1 MIVKT
6 KILVVDQ
13 DIDSLSK
20 IYLNLLHRNYKVE
33 ACNNGNEVT
42 ERLKR
47 LKPSILII
55 DREFYWEI
63 EKKLKI
69 PAIVLTNG
77 YSDSGIKEQE
87 DLKVLSKPVQT
98 DRLLKTVQSLEI

>member
-1 MIVKT
+1 MASKA
-6 KILVVDQ
+6 KILVVDH

-33 ACNNGNEVT
+33 VCNNGTEVLD
-42 ERLKR
+42 RLKR

-55 DREFYWEI
+55 HHKMYWEI

-69 PAIVLTNG
+69 PAIVLVDGFPGVHIN
-77 YSDSGIKEQE
+77 EQE
-87 DLKVLSKPVQT
+87 DLKVISKPIKT
-98 DRLLKTVQSLEI
+98 DLLINAVERLTI

>member
-1 MIVKT
+1 MAVKA
-6 KILVVDQ
+6 KILVVDH

-33 ACNNGNEVT
+33 ACNNGTEVL
-42 ERLKR
+42 ERLKK

-55 DREFYWEI
+55 HHKIYWEV

-69 PAIVLTNG
+69 PAIVLVDDFARVHI
-77 YSDSGIKEQE
+77 SEQE
-87 DLKVLSKPVQT
+87 DLRVINKPIKT
-98 DRLLKTVQSLEI
+98 DLLIDAVERLTV